1 MVTAELLRAMYRA
14 EDLPRLATA
23 LGYEARWRELPS
35 GSLPGAGRPVLIG
48 QGGDFCWY
56 AIPASAAGATKAA
69 RALAARG
76 LPAVVV
82 GFHPETR
89 VIAVA
94 CGGARPLEIRL
105 DAPDPLA
112 TARLRRAAAIPGE
125 HALAAAQRIGDALN
139 GLGVDQR
146 FFTGFRRVLE
156 AVIAALPPGIPR
168 LDCHGIGLLLLTRIL
183 FLYFV
188 EAKGWLAGRP
198 RFLREEVDRCLS
210 ARRSLHR
217 DLLRP
222 LFFGTLN
229 RPADQRSAL
238 ARRYGAVPFLNGGL
252 FEPHPLERRWRV
264 TVPTPVVRDAFD
276 SLFERF
282 HFTLSGVPEESIAP
296 DMLGRVFEGVMA
308 PDERRATG
316 TYYTPDALVGAVLH
330 DGLATWLAGRLG
342 IGWS

>member
-1 MVTAELLRAMYRA
+1 MVTAELLRAIHRV
-14 EDLPRLATA
+14 EDLPRLAVA
-23 LGYEARWRELPS
+23 LGYEARWRELPA
-35 GSLPGAGRPVLIG
+35 GALPGDGTPVLIG
-48 QGGDFCWY
+48 QQGDFSWY
-56 AIPASAAGATKAA
+56 GVSASASAAVKAA
-69 RALAARG
+69 RTLSARG

-82 GFHPETR
+82 GFHQETR
-89 VIAVA
+89 SIAVA
-94 CGGARPLEIRL
+94 CGVARPLDLRL

-112 TARLRRAAAIPGE
+112 LARLGRAAALPGE
-125 HALAAAQRIGDALN
+125 HALASAQRIGDALN

-146 FFTGFRRVLE
+146 FFAGFRRVLE
-156 AVIAALPPGIPR
+156 AVVAALPSGIPR
-168 LDCHGIGLLLLTRIL
+168 LDRHGIGLLLLTRIL

-264 TVPTPVVRDAFD
+264 TVPTPVVRDA
-276 SLFERF
+276 
-282 HFTLSGVPEESIAP
+282 
-296 DMLGRVFEGVMA
+296 
-308 PDERRATG
+308 
-316 TYYTPDALVGAVLH
+316 
-330 DGLATWLAGRLG
+330 
-342 IGWS
+342 